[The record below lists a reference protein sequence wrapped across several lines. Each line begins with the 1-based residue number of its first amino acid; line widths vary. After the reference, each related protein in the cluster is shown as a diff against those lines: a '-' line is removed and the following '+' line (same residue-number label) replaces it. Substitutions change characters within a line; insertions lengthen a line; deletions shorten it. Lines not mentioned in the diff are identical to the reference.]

1 MNIASLL
8 HHQAK
13 VRGQAIAM
21 IDTYRGHQRM
31 TSFWDFEQHTAKMA
45 RFLSKAGLRP
55 GQAVLIFQPMSL
67 ELYVLLGAIFR
78 LGLVAVFIDPS
89 AGRQHLNRCC
99 ELYQVNA
106 LIATSK
112 AHLLRLVSPQ
122 LRRIPL
128 KFSLGWTLP
137 WTRPL
142 ELYQKE
148 SPLEEIMQL
157 APETPALMTFTS
169 GSTSTPKAAVRTHS
183 FLLAQHQALARSL
196 DLKPGDIDVSTL
208 PIFVLANLASG
219 MCSLIPKANLR
230 SPGRI
235 RPEPV
240 FKQINDSGATRL
252 SASPAF
258 VGRLADYRDATG
270 KTLNRLEK
278 IYTGGAPVFPQA
290 LESFQSLAPNAQV
303 YAVYGSTEAEPIAHV
318 GWHDISPQ
326 DIEDMKQ
333 GQGLLAGQIS
343 PDISLQILE
352 NQWGTPLG
360 NMTEQAF
367 TNLSC
372 SIGQIGEIVVSGNHV
387 LSGYLHGQ
395 GDQESKFRVLNR
407 LWHRTGDLGYIDHH
421 HRLWLLGRCAALIKD
436 HKGLLYPFAVECAA
450 QQIKGIRRSA
460 VLNHQEK
467 RLLVVEPLSNHHL
480 DLEEI
485 KQKLAWAALD
495 QITQM
500 TLPVDKRHNA
510 KIDYPSLIKKLN
522 RR

>member
-1 MNIASLL
+1 MNIATLL
-8 HHQAK
+8 QHQAN
-13 VRGQAIAM
+13 VRGQAMAM
-21 IDTYRGHQRM
+21 IDTYKGHQRM

-45 RFLSKAGLRP
+45 HFLSKAGLSS

-67 ELYVLLGAIFR
+67 ELYVVLGALFR

-89 AGRQHLNRCC
+89 AGLHHLNRCC

-106 LIATSK
+106 LIATRK

-128 KFSLGWTLP
+128 KFSWGLTLP

-142 ELYQKE
+142 VHYQKE
-148 SPLEEIMQL
+148 TPLREVMQL
-157 APETPALMTFTS
+157 EPQAPALMTFTS
-169 GSTSTPKAAVRTHS
+169 GSTSNPKAAVRTHS
-183 FLLAQHQALARSL
+183 FLLAQHQALAHSL
-196 DLKPGDIDVSTL
+196 ELKPGDIDVSTL

-219 MCSLIPKANLR
+219 MCSLIPRANLR
-230 SPGRI
+230 APGKI
-235 RPEPV
+235 RPGPV
-240 FKQINDSGATRL
+240 FKQINALGATRL

-258 VGRLADYRDATG
+258 VARLADYKNATG
-270 KTLNRLEK
+270 ETLNRLER

-290 LESFQSLAPNAQV
+290 LESFQLLAPNAKV

-318 GWHDISPQ
+318 AWHNMSPQ

-333 GQGLLAGQIS
+333 GQGLLVGDIS
-343 PDISLQILE
+343 PDIHLQIIE
-352 NQWGTPLG
+352 NRWGTPLG
-360 NMTEQAF
+360 NMTEQTF
-367 TNLSC
+367 KDLNC
-372 SIGQIGEIVVSGNHV
+372 SIGQVGEIVVSGNHV

-395 GDQESKFRVLNR
+395 GDQESKFRVLDR
-407 LWHRTGDLGYIDHH
+407 LWHRTGDLGYIDHQQ
-421 HRLWLLGRCAALIKD
+421 RLWLLGRCAALIKD
-436 HKGLLYPFAVECAA
+436 HKGILYPFAVECAA
-450 QQIKGIRRSA
+450 QQFKGIRRSA
-460 VLNHQEK
+460 VLSHQEK
-467 RLLVVEPLSNHHL
+467 RLLLVEPLPRHHL

-495 QITQM
+495 QVVKM